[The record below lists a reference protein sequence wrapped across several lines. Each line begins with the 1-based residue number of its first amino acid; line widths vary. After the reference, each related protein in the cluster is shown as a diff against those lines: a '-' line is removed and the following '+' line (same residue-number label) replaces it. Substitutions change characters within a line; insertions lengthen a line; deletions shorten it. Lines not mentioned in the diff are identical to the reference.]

1 MDRPDT
7 FSSFGVNTSV
17 ALIFATVA
25 IVVYFLTNR
34 LSGRQRW
41 ERYGV
46 KHVDA
51 AIYQSPV
58 PLWEE
63 LMQKHGPTV
72 GIVREVPVLVT
83 RDLDI
88 LKQVL
93 VKDFN
98 NFVNRND
105 HMPSRSPLGKGV
117 FFLRDHDWKRIR
129 QLMSP
134 SFSTGKLKRISIH
147 VQDAA
152 RSLTKVFEKC
162 ARTDTHVKLLHT
174 TGQYSTSIIAKT
186 AFGLQAD
193 SIGEEEDDH
202 FTYWAKNFFKKRSK
216 LSFFFVLF
224 LMRFRK
230 FRSFLINDLR
240 LDYPD
245 ACTKGSF
252 TYFGAVLED
261 AIKEREKSERMGS
274 RHQHNDFLQSLV
286 SIKVAT
292 DAANTKSLSGDV
304 KNGLSDAPAS
314 LEAKNIPAVP
324 KKTITTEEV
333 IAQSIFTIL
342 AAYETT
348 STTLHFCLFS
358 LAENPDIQEKVFQE
372 ISEVVEH
379 DDPSQEELSRLH
391 YLEQVI
397 KETLRLYPPVSSVSR
412 QAYEDRTY
420 GNITIPAGAAVLI
433 PIREIQRDPAI
444 YPDPETFD
452 PERFNEEN
460 RAKRNPLA
468 FIPFGQGPRLCIGM
482 RLAYLE
488 LKTALVQILRKVRV
502 ELSETTVPRKGEKIA
517 MTYIGFPRPE
527 KPILLAVKL
536 RDGQC

>member
-1 MDRPDT
+1 MDNPAA
-7 FSSFGVNTSV
+7 SSSLGANTSM

-25 IVVYFLTNR
+25 IVVYFMTNR
-34 LSGRQRW
+34 RRERW
-41 ERYGV
+41 EKYGV
-46 KHVDA
+46 KHVK
-51 AIYQSPV
+51 IGIHRIPV

-72 GIVREVPVLVT
+72 GLIREVPTLVT

-98 NFVNRND
+98 NFVNRSDN
-105 HMPSRSPLGKGV
+105 MPTRSPFGKGV
-117 FFLRDHDWKRIR
+117 FFLKDNDWKRIR

-134 SFSTGKLKRISIH
+134 SFSTGKLKRISTH

-152 RSLTKVFEKC
+152 RSLGKAFEKC
-162 ARTDTHVKLLHT
+162 ARTGTHVKLLHT

-202 FTYWAKNFFKKRSK
+202 FTYCAKNIFKTRSK
-216 LSFFFVLF
+216 FSFFFVLF
-224 LMRFRK
+224 LIRFKR
-230 FRSFLINDLR
+230 FRSFLVHNLG
-240 LDYPD
+240 LYFPD
-245 ACTKGSF
+245 PCTKGSREYF
-252 TYFGAVLED
+252 TALLTD
-261 AIKEREKSERMGS
+261 AIKEREAAEHMGS

-286 SIKVAT
+286 SIKIAT
-292 DAANTKSLSGDV
+292 DAAAAKSTEETTNV
-304 KNGLSDAPAS
+304 
-314 LEAKNIPAVP
+314 PAVP
-324 KKTITTEEV
+324 KKTITSEEV
-333 IAQSIFTIL
+333 IGQSMLTIL
-342 AAYETT
+342 AAFETT
-348 STTLHFCLFS
+348 ASTLHFALFK

-372 ISEVVEH
+372 ICEVVEH
-379 DDPSQEELSRLH
+379 DDPTNDELSRLH

-397 KETLRLYPPVSSVSR
+397 KETLRLYPALAFITREAQES
-412 QAYEDRTY
+412 RTY
-420 GNITIPAGAAVLI
+420 GSITIPAGAAVVI
-433 PIREIQRDPAI
+433 PIREIHRDPAN

-460 RAKRNPLA
+460 KAKRNPLA

-488 LKTALVQILRKVRV
+488 LKIGLVQILRKVQV
-502 ELSETTVPRKGEKIA
+502 ELNETTVPSKDEKIT
-517 MTYIGFPRPE
+517 MDYKSFPRPV
-527 KPILLAVKL
+527 KPIQLAVRL
-536 RDGQC
+536 RDEQC